1 MKLQHFQSPT
11 ARPVTLVL
19 AIPLLTSLGCI
30 LRQTV
35 AVRNCYTSRVCTLLH
50 QRAFGHTVMPLAC
63 LAASRI
69 RRTQIH
75 VSELMLM
82 NSIVLR
88 RHRACCLPAGAR
100 SASARQSTVRVW
112 RILSISA
119 SRTCMQTRPVSNSA
133 DTAREKHAKAMCKV
147 FLVLPPQRSKER
159 MTRRQRLR

>member
-100 SASARQSTVRVW
+100 SASARQSTVRGCGGFCRLVHHGPVCK
-112 RILSISA
+112 LVQC
-119 SRTCMQTRPVSNSA
+119 RTPLTRPGRSMQKLCAKSSWSYHHRE
-133 DTAREKHAKAMCKV
+133 AR
-147 FLVLPPQRSKER
+147 SG
-159 MTRRQRLR
+159 